1 MSRRLRMLATLLAV
15 MTTLAACGGG
25 GGGGDD
31 APDTIA
37 PTVTYVTPSNNA
49 ASVGTNS
56 RLTVTFSE
64 PMSEASLAAAIA
76 LADAQTDAPVALGS
90 VAYDAANRIAT
101 VTPQQPLAPSRAYR
115 ASVSAAARDSNGNAM
130 AGGYAW
136 TFGTAAGADTT
147 PPTVN
152 SHSPADG
159 ATGVVLNTR
168 MALSFSE
175 PMDVASVEA
184 AFVLMR
190 GPAEV
195 RGRLAYVGQAA
206 VFTPDEPLAPQTT
219 YVATLRR
226 AATDL
231 AGNALAADYAWAFTT
246 GATPDTTPPS
256 VVAVT
261 PAPNSSGV
269 PRNAL
274 LSVTFSEP
282 IYPFVYGTI
291 DGAVVEVA
299 IDYSTNTVSV
309 LPTQPLRENGGYAAS
324 IQVMDLARNAMAPYQ
339 WTFVTA
345 R

>member
-1 MSRRLRMLATLLAV
+1 MTRRQPILATLLAV

-25 GGGGDD
+25 GGAED

-37 PTVTYVTPSNNA
+37 PSVSYATPSNNA

-64 PMSEASLAAAIA
+64 PMSEASLAAAISV
-76 LADAQTDAPVALGS
+76 ADAQTDAPVALGS

-101 VTPQQPLAPSRAYR
+101 VTPQQPLAPSRSYR
-115 ASVSAAARDSNGNAM
+115 ATVSSAARDSSGNAM
-130 AGGYAW
+130 ASDYAW

-147 PPTVN
+147 PPTVS

-159 ATGVVLNTR
+159 ATGVVLNAR
-168 MALSFSE
+168 VAMSFSE

-184 AFVLMR
+184 AFMLTR
-190 GPAEV
+190 GATVVP
-195 RGRLAYVGQAA
+195 GRLAYVGQAA
-206 VFTPDEPLAPQTT
+206 VFTPDAPLATQTT

-231 AGNALAADYAWAFTT
+231 AGNALAADYAWTFST
-246 GATPDTTPPS
+246 GAAPDTTLPA

-261 PAPNSSGV
+261 PAPNSTSV

-291 DGAVVEVA
+291 DGVVVAVA
-299 IDYSTNTVSV
+299 IDYSTNTVRV
-309 LPTQPLRENGGYAAS
+309 LPNQPLRANGGYVAS
-324 IQVMDLARNAMAPYQ
+324 IQAMDLARNSMAAPYQ
-339 WTFVTA
+339 WSFVTA
-345 R
+345 P